1 MGHLS
6 KVSGMQIWLC
16 FFLLSVFYD
25 NSSCVHTRFDS
36 HSICKCIDTIIVPVA
51 CFEHQLWCWGL
62 AALRLGSQQHSVAK
76 ILKLVNL
83 NFDKEFDPRQPIRDS
98 SIDRNA
104 LIMDSEGGVQNQHGE
119 EYDRSLPKFYDSL
132 HICIKTFITT
142 SSNFFLYLFFSF
154 SRTNVKQQVVKL
166 GHRQTKIL
174 SLRRTSCS
182 R

>member
-1 MGHLS
+1 M
-6 KVSGMQIWLC
+6 
-16 FFLLSVFYD
+16 
-25 NSSCVHTRFDS
+25 
-36 HSICKCIDTIIVPVA
+36 
-51 CFEHQLWCWGL
+51 
-62 AALRLGSQQHSVAK
+62 AK

-142 SSNFFLYLFFSF
+142 SSNFIPLFIFFLFSD
-154 SRTNVKQQVVKL
+154 
-166 GHRQTKIL
+166 
-174 SLRRTSCS
+174 
-182 R
+182 